1 MSYYLGRIQQIS
13 PKNIIPCNYRICL
26 CIEYLDMKEKRNF
39 EKYKQCFITHEI
51 KSKYNNIT
59 CIVLEK
65 NILKLIELVQKY
77 IYLEFTCQ

>member
-51 KSKYNNIT
+51 NSKYNKNTQNRIY
-59 CIVLEK
+59 EK
-65 NILKLIELVQKY
+65 LFNSYTNNNKIK
-77 IYLEFTCQ
+77 